1 MPYLLTD
8 EEHRGLAQLAASMQA
23 QAANLSLFLSR
34 DCQRLAEP
42 PAAAPAPKPGEPAPA
57 PPSAA
62 APVEV
67 S

>member
-8 EEHRGLAQLAASMQA
+8 DEHRGLVQLAATMQA

-42 PAAAPAPKPGEPAPA
+42 PAAPAPA
-57 PPSAA
+57 PSEPAPVPPSAG
-62 APVEV
+62 APREV